1 MAKRERKNARLQT
14 NFKAETQAV
23 TDVEQAGNK
32 TIPEG
37 GEALPADAGVPAGEQ
52 ADPVQND
59 PAEPPAA
66 GAGDDPAADPVAAV
80 EEPAL
85 DVGNEAALAQFAED
99 AASFGTGFLKV
110 DADGTATAVHP
121 ADVAAALIEE
131 VGIESTAR
139 MAALRAY
146 VGVAMQIGADK
157 IVDPSKAFSAAA
169 DFILAER
176 TSPAEAIPI
185 QLALKKLGG
194 SMSPQAQEVM
204 LWSVFRDVF
213 LRVFDHLKAI
223 DDAEAA
229 KATQEPAGGLP
240 LDRAL
245 QPEPGP
251 FDPASGLAPR
261 A

>member
-37 GEALPADAGVPAGEQ
+37 GEAVPADAGVPAGEQ
-52 ADPVQND
+52 AGPVQND
-59 PAEPPAA
+59 PSEPPAE
-66 GAGDDPAADPVAAV
+66 GTGDDPAADTVAAV

-85 DVGNEAALAQFAED
+85 DVGTEAAENDPAGWRVDTARAAAVNAYLGAGFHIGVFDQAVEWDPHAEH
-99 AASFGTGFLKV
+99 F
-110 DADGTATAVHP
+110 
-121 ADVAAALIEE
+121 VAATTF
-131 VGIESTAR
+131 V
-139 MAALRAY
+139 
-146 VGVAMQIGADK
+146 Q
-157 IVDPSKAFSAAA
+157 
-169 DFILAER
+169 AER
-176 TSPAEAIPI
+176 NSPAEAIPI

-194 SMSPQAQEVM
+194 SMSPQPQEVM

-229 KATQEPAGGLP
+229 KAAGPEPAGGLP

-245 QPEPGP
+245 EPQPGP
-251 FDPASGLAPR
+251 FDPQSGFSPR
-261 A
+261 V